1 MFQREFL
8 GNTANKVRSIA
19 LLASHLEAAGCEVH
33 HASAD
38 VDRLIVLTASD
49 VADRPT
55 FGISVLIGE
64 DAYLLIMLTVLSDPE
79 KHIHLVSYRPV
90 MEAGKW
96 TPYITPY
103 TQRTCTR
110 DITPPD
116 NVWILCERHPPS
128 VLPITLF
135 RDFGKTRHRILGLSG
150 QQSDIL
156 PKHVLKVSACFS
168 KCPGQSVIC
177 LH

>member
-49 VADRPT
+49 VADT

-64 DAYLLIMLTVLSDPE
+64 DAYLLIMLTVLSDPD

-96 TPYITPY
+96 TPYINPY
-103 TQRTCTR
+103 TQRKPAPETLLHLITCGFCAK
-110 DITPPD
+110 DIRLVSYRFRYSAILEKTATGFFGHFQD
-116 NVWILCERHPPS
+116 SSRIYSLNMSWKFQLVFLNVR
-128 VLPITLF
+128 V
-135 RDFGKTRHRILGLSG
+135 
-150 QQSDIL
+150 
-156 PKHVLKVSACFS
+156 KV
-168 KCPGQSVIC
+168 
-177 LH
+177 